1 MDGKDVAFE
10 MKYIP
15 AYVEKKQ
22 KDESTTKDEVF
33 TFVLTKEIEDRA
45 GDIVR
50 IDGLRTENYMK
61 NPVVLFNHS
70 KENLPVGKAIKI
82 SKYKDSLLV
91 DIVFAKTE
99 MGMTIKQLVMDG
111 ILNAVS
117 IGFLPITVK
126 PLEKGLEILEA
137 ELLEVSIVN
146 IPANPMALLQKYID
160 NQRLYLSSTSD
171 GITAVEQRYQKVL
184 DRLKQLKHKIL
195 SGGIYDGRENL

>member
-160 NQRLYLSSTSD
+160 NQRLYLSSASD